1 MTLPNLSIKGEQVSQ
16 SPREISPVSK
26 KGSLPWTG
34 LGAGSQTKVKEFTQG
49 PRWQAGL
56 LACLF
61 KSQVIWE
68 EGGSLRFEELLPE
81 EPNEGVPALPRV
93 TNSEPSAVW
102 LGRLP
107 ETPVRAREVG
117 DGASAGRGQTGPWGD
132 QCGPKAEFSRG
143 LVSASALQGACPTG
157 HGVATAQEDRPHSLP
172 VEKVLQMVPETG
184 VLGSEPR

>member
-1 MTLPNLSIKGEQVSQ
+1 MSQ
-16 SPREISPVSK
+16 SPREISPVSMK
-26 KGSLPWTG
+26 DSLPWTG
-34 LGAGSQTKVKEFTQG
+34 LRAGNQAKVKEFTQG
-49 PRWQAGL
+49 SRWQAGL

-81 EPNEGVPALPRV
+81 EPNEGVTALPRV

-117 DGASAGRGQTGPWGD
+117 DGTSAGRGQTGPWGD
-132 QCGPKAEFSRG
+132 QCGPKAEFSGG
-143 LVSASALQGACPTG
+143 LVSASAL
-157 HGVATAQEDRPHSLP
+157 
-172 VEKVLQMVPETG
+172 
-184 VLGSEPR
+184 